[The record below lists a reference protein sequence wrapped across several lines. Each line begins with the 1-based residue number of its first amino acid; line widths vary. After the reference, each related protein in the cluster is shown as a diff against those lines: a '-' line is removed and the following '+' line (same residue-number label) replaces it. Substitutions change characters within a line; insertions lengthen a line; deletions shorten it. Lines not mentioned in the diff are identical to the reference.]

1 LRLLKLQSLSWVG
14 EQGGTLKINKP
25 IIFLGPSLSHDKARK
40 IFEADFRGPAKK
52 GDLLRLSSIVDD
64 TTIVGLVDALFLQ
77 DYPPSPIEVYQLML
91 NKNIILLGAA
101 SLGALR
107 AVELEKFG
115 MIGIGKIFELYK
127 KGKLTADDEVAV
139 TFVEGEHHLQ
149 SEAMIDIRF
158 NLFLAYRRGIINDR
172 TKKTI
177 AKIAKRI
184 YFPYRNYTDILEQT
198 EKQYPT
204 ISDDLKSF
212 RTYMIENRQS
222 LKERDTI
229 KLIKYAKKRFIQM

>member
-1 LRLLKLQSLSWVG
+1 M
-14 EQGGTLKINKP
+14 NKP
-25 IIFLGPSLSHDKARK
+25 IIFLGPSLSHEKARQ
-40 IFEADFRGPAKK
+40 IFQADFRGPAKK
-52 GDLLRLSSIVDD
+52 GDLLRVSSIVDD
-64 TTIVGLVDALFLQ
+64 TTVVCLIDAVFLQ

-91 NKNIILLGAA
+91 NKNIKLFGAA

-127 KGKLTADDEVAV
+127 KGKITADDEVAV
-139 TFVEGEHHLQ
+139 TFVEGEHQLQ

-158 NLFLAYRRGIINDR
+158 NLFLAYRMGIINGI

-177 AKIAKRI
+177 AKVAKSI
-184 YFPYRNYTDILEQT
+184 YFPYRNYTDILDQT
-198 EKQYPT
+198 ERQYPA
-204 ISDDLKSF
+204 IADDLNSF
-212 RTYMIENRQS
+212 RNYIIKNRQS

-229 KLIKYAKKRFIQM
+229 KLINYVKNLLIES